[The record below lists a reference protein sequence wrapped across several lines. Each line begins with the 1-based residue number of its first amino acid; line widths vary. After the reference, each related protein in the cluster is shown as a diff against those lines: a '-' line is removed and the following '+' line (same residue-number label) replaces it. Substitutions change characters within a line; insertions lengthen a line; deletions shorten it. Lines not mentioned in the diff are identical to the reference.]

1 MKKIFSIAGKE
12 LKLYFG
18 SPMALI
24 FVGVFLV
31 LTLFVFFWVDS
42 FFARGVA
49 DVRAL
54 FEWMPLLMILL
65 VSALTMHQWSREE
78 ESGNLQVLLTM
89 PVRLSEL
96 VAGKFLSALALVALS
111 LGLTLFLPLTVQSL
125 GNLDWGPV
133 IGGYL
138 AALLLAS
145 SYIAIGL
152 FVSSRTDNQLVALIG
167 TAFLCGLLQAIG
179 SPVITDL
186 FGAGAGELLR
196 QFGTGSRFESIE
208 RGVIDLR
215 DLVYYLSLAVFFL
228 ACNILSLDGKR
239 WSRGAHLRA
248 HRLNGGVGLAL
259 IGLNLL
265 IFNLLIA
272 PAKAARLDL
281 TQHSEYSLSDVTRNL
296 LAGLQEPLLVR
307 GYFSEQ
313 SHPLLSPLVPRI
325 QDTLREYELAANG
338 MLKLEFVDP
347 LTDPDLE
354 REANQIHGI
363 RPTPLQLNDRGG
375 LSLVNV
381 YFDVLIAYGDQSAA
395 LNFSEVIEVVD
406 TPLGIEVRL
415 RNLEYDLTSS
425 IQRVVYGFQSLEAV
439 LASLDQPAKLTLYL
453 SSATLPQA
461 MAEVGATMQEVTAEI
476 AEANP
481 EDVDLAVV
489 DMSAPD
495 VGISE
500 GELFERYQIQAVPT
514 SFFSTETF
522 YLHLVVEA
530 GGEIQVVYPSG
541 DLSRAE
547 IRSAIEAALKR
558 SSSGFLKV
566 IGLWTP
572 PAQGADQ
579 FGQPMP
585 SLQQYSILEG
595 TLRESYELR
604 RVTLEEG
611 QLSADVDALILMSPH
626 SLSERQ
632 RYAIDQYVMRGGSLV
647 VAAGHYRLGVDPY
660 AGTLLLDPNE
670 SGVEDLLESYGIII
684 GDSLVMDRQNAP
696 FPMQTQRDVGDMIVT
711 EIQALDYPFFID
723 VRPNGLDADS
733 PVVNNLP
740 LATMSW
746 ASPVTV
752 DESILTD
759 ARVTTLIRS
768 SDASWE
774 TTAADPQPNL
784 ELYPEFGFALSDQVA
799 SYPLAVA
806 VESSFSSYF
815 VDKPSPFESADGE
828 LAADPAATES
838 EPIGLIERSPEGV
851 RIVVLGSSEFVNDTV
866 YQISAN
872 FAGDRFVSNLQLIA
886 NAIDWFSEDLSL
898 ASIRSRGS
906 VARILP
912 AISREA
918 QDRWVLINYAVA
930 IIGLIAIAVLWQAQ
944 RRAEQPLELVPR
956 IGNAETF
963 EDESAAVE
971 MSQGDASC

>member
-1 MKKIFSIAGKE
+1 MKKILSISGKE

-31 LTLFVFFWVDS
+31 LALFVFFWVDS
-42 FFARGVA
+42 FFARGAA

-96 VAGKFLSALALVALS
+96 VAGKFLSALALVALA

-167 TAFLCGLLQAIG
+167 TAFICGLLQAIG

-186 FGAGAGELLR
+186 FGAATGDLLR
-196 QFGTGSRFESIE
+196 KFGTGSRFESIG

-215 DLVYYLSLAVFFL
+215 DLVYYVSLALFFL
-228 ACNILSLDGKR
+228 ALNILSLDGKR
-239 WSRGAHLRA
+239 WSRGAHLRG
-248 HRLNGGVGLAL
+248 HRLNAGIGLAL
-259 IGLNLL
+259 VGLNLL
-265 IFNLLIA
+265 AFNLLLA
-272 PAKAARLDL
+272 PANFARLDL
-281 TQHSEYSLSDVTRNL
+281 TQHKEYSLSDVTRNL

-307 GYFSEQ
+307 GYFSEA
-313 SHPLLSPLVPRI
+313 SHPLLAPLVPLI
-325 QDTLREYELAANG
+325 KDTLREYELAANG
-338 MLKLEFVDP
+338 KLLLEFVDP
-347 LTDPDLE
+347 LTNPELE

-363 RPTPLQLNDRGG
+363 RPTPLQVNDRGG

-395 LNFSEVIEVVD
+395 LNFSEVIELVD
-406 TPLGIEVRL
+406 TPFGVEVRL
-415 RNLEYDLTSS
+415 RNLEYDLTSN
-425 IQRVVYGFQSLEAV
+425 IQRVVYGFQSLDAV
-439 LASLDQPAKLTLYL
+439 LASFAEPARLTLYV
-453 SSATLPQA
+453 SSATLPEMMTGVSQTLQDVA
-461 MAEVGATMQEVTAEI
+461 AEI
-476 AEANP
+476 ADNSP
-481 EDVDLAVV
+481 GKAVYQLV

-495 VGISE
+495 AGISE
-500 GELFERYQIQAVPT
+500 EDLFERYQIQPVAA
-514 SFFSTETF
+514 SFFSLDTF

-530 GGEIQVVYPSG
+530 AGDFQVIYPAG
-541 DLSRAE
+541 DLSQAE
-547 IRSAIEAALKR
+547 IRGAIESALKR
-558 SSSGFLKV
+558 SSPGFLKV

-572 PAQGADQ
+572 PAQGVDQ
-579 FGQPMP
+579 FGRQMP
-585 SLQQYSILEG
+585 SLQQYSILEE

-604 RVTLEEG
+604 RVTLEEA
-611 QLSADVDALILMSPH
+611 QIAADIDALVLMSPH
-626 SLSERQ
+626 SLTERQ
-632 RYAIDQYVMRGGSLV
+632 RYAIDQYLMRGGSII

-660 AGTLLLDPNE
+660 AGSLLLDPNE
-670 SGVEDLLESYGIII
+670 GGIEDLLESYGIII
-684 GDSLVMDRQNAP
+684 GDSLVMDMQNAP
-696 FPMQTQRDVGDMIVT
+696 FPIQTQRDVGDMIVT
-711 EIQALDYPFFID
+711 EIQARDYPFFID

-752 DESILTD
+752 DESALAD
-759 ARVTTLIRS
+759 AQVTTLIRS
-768 SDASWE
+768 SDAAWE
-774 TTAADPQPNL
+774 TTLADPQPNL
-784 ELYPEFGFALSDQVA
+784 ELFPEFGFAIPDKMS
-799 SYPLAVA
+799 SFPLALA
-806 VESSFSSYF
+806 VEASFSSHF
-815 VDKPSPFESADGE
+815 IGKPSPFEASE
-828 LAADPAATES
+828 PPES
-838 EPIGLIERSPEGV
+838 EPLGLIERSPDNT

-872 FAGDRFVSNLQLIA
+872 FAGDRFISNLQLVA
-886 NAIDWFSEDLSL
+886 NAIDWFSEDVSL
-898 ASIRSRGS
+898 ATIRSRGS

-912 AISREA
+912 PISEA
-918 QDRWVLINYAVA
+918 EQNRWVLINYAVA
-930 IIGLIAIAVLWQAQ
+930 IIGLILIGVVWQIQ
-944 RRAEQPLELVPR
+944 RRAEQPIQLLPR
-956 IGNAETF
+956 EGE
-963 EDESAAVE
+963 
-971 MSQGDASC
+971 GDAPVSKALADAQAATDLDGGA

>member
-1 MKKIFSIAGKE
+1 MKKIMSISGKE

-42 FFARGVA
+42 FFARGAA

-96 VAGKFLSALALVALS
+96 VAGKFLSALALVALA

-167 TAFLCGLLQAIG
+167 TAFICGLLQAIG
-179 SPVITDL
+179 SPVVTDL
-186 FGAGAGELLR
+186 FGAATGDLLR
-196 QFGTGSRFESIE
+196 KFGAGSRFESIG

-215 DLVYYLSLAVFFL
+215 DLVYYGSLALFFL
-228 ACNILSLDGKR
+228 ALNVLSLEGKR
-239 WSRGAHLRA
+239 WSRGAHLRG
-248 HRLNGGVGLAL
+248 HRLNAGIGLAL
-259 IGLNLL
+259 VGLNLL
-265 IFNLLIA
+265 AFNLLLA
-272 PAKAARLDL
+272 PANFARLDM
-281 TQHSEYSLSDVTRNL
+281 TQHQEYSLSDVTRNL
-296 LAGLQEPLLVR
+296 LADLQEPLLVR
-307 GYFSEQ
+307 GYFSEA
-313 SHPLLSPLVPRI
+313 SHPLLAPLAPRI
-325 QDTLREYELAANG
+325 KDTLREYELAANG
-338 MLKLEFVDP
+338 KLQLEFVDP
-347 LTDPDLE
+347 LTNPELE

-363 RPTPLQLNDRGG
+363 RPTPLQVNDRGG

-395 LNFSEVIEVVD
+395 LNFSEVIELVD
-406 TPLGIEVRL
+406 TPFGVEVRL
-415 RNLEYDLTSS
+415 RNLEYDLTSN
-425 IQRVVYGFQSLEAV
+425 IQRVVYGFQSLDAV
-439 LASLDQPAKLTLYL
+439 LASLAEPARLTLYV
-453 SSATLPQA
+453 SSATLPEMMTEVSQTLQDVA
-461 MAEVGATMQEVTAEI
+461 AEVAEGQ
-476 AEANP
+476 
-481 EDVDLAVV
+481 AVYELV
-489 DMSAPD
+489 DMTAPD
-495 VGISE
+495 AGISE
-500 GELFERYQIQAVPT
+500 DDLFELYQIQPVAA
-514 SFFSTETF
+514 SFFSLDTF

-530 GGEIQVVYPSG
+530 GDDYQVIYPAG
-541 DLSRAE
+541 DLSQAE
-547 IRSAIEAALKR
+547 IRGAIEAALKR
-558 SSSGFLKV
+558 TSPGFLKV

-572 PAQGADQ
+572 PAQAIDQ
-579 FGQPMP
+579 FGRQMP
-585 SLQQYSILEG
+585 SLQQYSILEE

-604 RVTLEEG
+604 RVTLEDG
-611 QLSADVDALILMSPH
+611 QIAADVDALVLMSPH
-626 SLSERQ
+626 SLTERQ
-632 RYAIDQYVMRGGSLV
+632 LYAIDQYLMRGGSV
-647 VAAGHYRLGVDPY
+647 IVAAGHYRLGVDPY

-670 SGVEDLLESYGIII
+670 GGIEDLLESYGIII
-684 GDSLVMDRQNAP
+684 GDSLVMDLQNAP

-740 LATMSW
+740 LASMSW

-752 DESILTD
+752 DESVLAD
-759 ARVTTLIRS
+759 AQVSTLIRS
-768 SDASWE
+768 SDAAWE
-774 TTAADPQPNL
+774 TTLADPQPDL
-784 ELYPEFGFALSDQVA
+784 ELYPDFGFAIPEQMSSL
-799 SYPLAVA
+799 PLALA
-806 VESSFSSYF
+806 VESSFSSHF
-815 VDKPSPFESADGE
+815 IGKPSPFEA
-828 LAADPAATES
+828 S
-838 EPIGLIERSPEGV
+838 EPTENEPLGLIERSPDNT

-872 FAGDRFVSNLQLIA
+872 FAGDRFISNLQLVA
-886 NAIDWFSEDLSL
+886 NAIDWFSEDVSL
-898 ASIRSRGS
+898 ATIRSRGS

-912 AISREA
+912 PISEA
-918 QDRWVLINYAVA
+918 EQNRWVLINYAVA
-930 IIGLIAIAVLWQAQ
+930 IIGLILIGLVWQIQ
-944 RRAEQPLELVPR
+944 RRAEQPLQLLPR
-956 IGNAETF
+956 SSDSNAPMANSLADGQTATKIEGG
-963 EDESAAVE
+963 A
-971 MSQGDASC
+971 